1 MKVDTAKNLQA
12 TLGEAWVQ
20 ARREWMGNARLRWG
34 VRLIFATLWIW
45 LALLAQDQAAAWRAE
60 ADESQAQMQRLSSLR
75 SETGWP
81 QRAEDAR
88 TQLESAR
95 ALLWTAASQGQAEAT
110 LQDRLREMAA
120 KAGLTIRELNIIAG
134 DTKPISDGARPLRVR
149 LIVDMSNRVALTGFL
164 SEVSQ
169 SPQLMIVDTLR
180 LRPQAA
186 APRAEIEVRVLYRE
200 QAKAS

>member
-12 TLGEAWVQ
+12 TLGEAWLQ

-34 VRLIFATLWIW
+34 VRMILATLWIW
-45 LALLAQDQAAAWRAE
+45 FSLLAQDQAAAWRAE
-60 ADESQAQMQRLSSLR
+60 GDEAQAQMQRLSSLR
-75 SETGWP
+75 SETVWP

-120 KAGLTIRELNIIAG
+120 KAGLTIRELSIVAG
-134 DTKPISDGARPLRVR
+134 DTKPTSDGARPLRVR
-149 LIVDMSNRVALTGFL
+149 LIVDMSDRVALTGFL